1 MLLIMV
7 LDNIN
12 MMMRDEIS
20 RLAYYDGKIMPTT
33 TTTTTTTASTRQIL
47 YTKKVDNNIQFFF
60 ITLE

>member
-33 TTTTTTTASTRQIL
+33 TTTTTASTRQIL

>member
-20 RLAYYDGKIMPTT
+20 RLAYYDGKIMPITS
-33 TTTTTTTASTRQIL
+33 TTTTASTRQIL